1 MLQLRYQ
8 LNYFQREFTDGNLQA
23 WFAIAALDSWA
34 AEING
39 FDLEGFYNRI
49 INILSNDQDPLVQ
62 NIFNH
67 FDK

>member
-1 MLQLRYQ
+1 MPQPRYQ
-8 LNYFQREFTDGNLQA
+8 LNYFHRKCTDGDLQA
-23 WFAIAALDSWA
+23 RFTIAASDSWA

-62 NIFNH
+62 NIFNR